1 MWAQRPLTGRL
12 HRHSPAWAR
21 SPRRGC
27 TRIGRMIRRLPQE
40 RPRQVTRTSPG
51 NGKERVILGRALR
64 QGSPEGIQ
72 VGKDL
77 RLGKRDAA
85 GRVSALALRSL
96 HAVVFLQLPEDLH
109 PITTGC
115 GHCMWSKS
123 KVKFPAEVDSPS
135 ALLPDLVLKK
145 AL

>member
-40 RPRQVTRTSPG
+40 RPRQATRTSPG

-77 RLGKRDAA
+77 RLGKRGAA

-96 HAVVFLQLPEDLH
+96 HAVVFLQSCLRISTPSPLDVA
-109 PITTGC
+109 TAC
-115 GHCMWSKS
+115 GAKAKLSS
-123 KVKFPAEVDSPS
+123 
-135 ALLPDLVLKK
+135 LQRLTVLQHYCQT
-145 AL
+145 LF

>member
-1 MWAQRPLTGRL
+1 MGRPLT
-12 HRHSPAWAR
+12 
-21 SPRRGC
+21 
-27 TRIGRMIRRLPQE
+27 
-40 RPRQVTRTSPG
+40 
-51 NGKERVILGRALR
+51 

-77 RLGKRDAA
+77 RLGKRGAA
-85 GRVSALALRSL
+85 GSFGPGPEVPPCGCLPAE
-96 HAVVFLQLPEDLH
+96 LPEDLH